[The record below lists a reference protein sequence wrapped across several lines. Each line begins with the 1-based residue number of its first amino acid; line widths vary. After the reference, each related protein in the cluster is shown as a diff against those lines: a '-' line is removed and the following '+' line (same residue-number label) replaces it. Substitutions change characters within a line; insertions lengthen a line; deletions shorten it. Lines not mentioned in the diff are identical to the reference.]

1 MGQTPS
7 NYFTSSGLFEKEMKY
22 LYDNNFKVLT
32 MKDLRYDDERNYF
45 YIQ

>member
-1 MGQTPS
+1 
-7 NYFTSSGLFEKEMKY
+7 MKY